1 MPAATTELQSAIYSA
16 LTGAGLTV
24 YDAVPENA
32 GFPYVTIGYSQESP
46 DDTHTSRGRQII
58 STIHVWSRYPGAKEI
73 KDMAATIIST
83 LDRASFT
90 LANWRHVYTLFDS
103 ATYLQDPDGITR
115 HAVVEFR
122 SLLQQA

>member
-1 MPAATTELQSAIYSA
+1 
-16 LTGAGLTV
+16 
-24 YDAVPENA
+24 
-32 GFPYVTIGYSQESP
+32 VTIGYAQESP
-46 DDTHTSRGRQII
+46 DDTHTSRGRKIISTIHVWSRYPGRKII

-73 KDMAATIIST
+73 KELTATIIST

-90 LANWRHVYTLFDS
+90 LPDWHHVYTLFDS
-103 ATYLQDPDGITR
+103 AAYLQDPDGITR

>member
-1 MPAATTELQSAIYSA
+1 MSAAAQLQSAIYSA
-16 LTGAGLTV
+16 LIGAGLTI
-24 YDAVPENA
+24 YDAVPDNA
-32 GFPYVTIGYSQESP
+32 DFPYVTIGYAQESP
-46 DDTHTSRGRQII
+46 DDTHTSRGRKII

-73 KDMAATIIST
+73 KELTATIIST

-90 LANWRHVYTLFDS
+90 LPDWHHVYTLFDS

>member
-1 MPAATTELQSAIYSA
+1 MPAATELQAAIYSA

-32 GFPYVTIGYSQESP
+32 AFPYVTIGYSQELP
-46 DDTHTSRGRQII
+46 FDTHTSRGREIV
-58 STIHVWSRYPGAKEI
+58 STIHIWSRYPGAKEI
-73 KDMAATIIST
+73 KELAATVIST
-83 LDRASFT
+83 LDRTSLT
-90 LANWRHVYTLFDS
+90 LPNWHHVYTLFDS